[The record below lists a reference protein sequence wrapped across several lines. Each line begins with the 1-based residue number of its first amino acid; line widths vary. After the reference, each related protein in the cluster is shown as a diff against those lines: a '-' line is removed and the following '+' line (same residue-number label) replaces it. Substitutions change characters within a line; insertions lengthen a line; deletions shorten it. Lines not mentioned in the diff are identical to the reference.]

1 MNSINPNVQKLVKKF
16 EDDLAEL
23 LNDIEFSNDDN
34 DLEVK
39 SQHLRDNLAIFSEN
53 LYNSIHELIVGLSK
67 ESESEINI
75 NKILFVCRLVHAMAY
90 TCPNL
95 RSCFVSFSDKR
106 NVGLI
111 KSKVNKIAITDIK
124 VCFLNLTFYL
134 NYFRRLGF
142 YKNIRIFIIVCILR
156 LKLGLFFK

>member
-53 LYNSIHELIVGLSK
+53 LYNSIHELIIGLSKDSK

-124 VCFLNLTFYL
+124 VYFLSLTFYL
-134 NYFRRLGF
+134 NYFRRHVF
-142 YKNIRIFIIVCILR
+142 YRNIRIFILVRILR
-156 LKLGLFFK
+156 LKL